1 MKKIILLLTL
11 LSIFQIFAQ
20 DRDTLYENAFIKLT
34 EMLEDKREI
43 SFKDAVF
50 TVENAYLMGTLDTT
64 FINNKINFLTT
75 LSQNIIKNRTLE
87 YKEKD
92 KELVEKYASIFSIMK
107 DSIPIQNQYDE
118 KFIHIPFTY
127 DFDDVFGH
135 EQWNNMF
142 VSKLLETHQGNCH
155 SLPYLYKI
163 LAEELGV
170 TAHLALAPNHLY
182 IKHKIKKGGWYNTEL
197 TSGIFPIDAWIM
209 ASGYVH
215 LDAVFNGVYM
225 KALTEKESIALCLVD
240 LAQGYQK
247 SEFYDIDFII
257 KCADKSLEYFPNY
270 INAMILKTEA
280 KGKIINDILDA
291 YNTDF
296 TQVLKYGKT
305 KKIFYEIQDELTII
319 HKLGYRQMPE
329 EMYLYW
335 LVSLKEERRK
345 FTNKKINTF
354 TKPN

>member
-1 MKKIILLLTL
+1 MKKIILLFTL
-11 LSIFQIFAQ
+11 LSILQVSAQ

-34 EMLEDKREI
+34 EILEDKREV

-50 TVENAYLMGTLDTT
+50 TVENAYLMGSLDTT
-64 FINNKINFLTT
+64 FVNTKIKFLKI
-75 LSQNIIKNRTLE
+75 LSQKIIENRTLE
-87 YKEKD
+87 YQETD
-92 KELVEKYASIFSIMK
+92 KELVEKYASLFSIMK
-107 DSIPIQNQYDE
+107 DSIPMENQAG
-118 KFIHIPFTY
+118 KRFIHLPLTY

-135 EQWNNMF
+135 EHWNNMF
-142 VSKLLETHQGNCH
+142 VTKLLETNQGNCH

-247 SEFYDIDFII
+247 SEFYDIDFVI

-270 INAMILKTEA
+270 VNAMILKTEA
-280 KGKIINDILDA
+280 KGKIINDILDG

-296 TQVLKYGKT
+296 TQVLKYERT
-305 KKIFYEIQDELTII
+305 KKTFYEIQDELTII

-335 LVSLKEERRK
+335 LVSLKEERNK
-345 FTNKKINTF
+345 FANKKINTF